1 MRSIKSRAAAAVMA
15 GLMAVGTVAPATAA
29 FAVNN
34 TPSVGDQTGTG
45 KTDLTMILEDVSEHG
60 GTEDPA
66 NPDTNPKD
74 NLGDNLAFTVPTS
87 INYVV
92 QADGDLL
99 GPSAGAA
106 FIENRSNFKTHV
118 SSVQVNNQGASGAS
132 GFRFVADLA
141 SDTAS
146 QTPTAN
152 AVELHFGPADD
163 QLNAASYTT
172 KAAVHDATKW
182 NMAATNGA
190 HATGS
195 TREDEVQLTTS
206 GKVAR
211 ISADITSQTKFG
223 EIHWYLTP
231 GEAS

>member
-1 MRSIKSRAAAAVMA
+1 MMNIKSRAAAAVMA
-15 GLMAVGTVAPATAA
+15 GLMAVGTVAPATVA
-29 FAVNN
+29 FADNN
-34 TPSVGDQTGTG
+34 TPSVGNQTGTG
-45 KTDLTMILEDVSEHG
+45 QTDLTMILEDVSEHG
-60 GTEDPA
+60 GTEDLT
-66 NPDTNPKD
+66 NPDANND
-74 NLGDNLAFTVPTS
+74 QLGDNLAFTVPTS

-132 GFRFVADLA
+132 GFTFVANLA
-141 SDTAS
+141 TDTAS

-152 AVELHFGPADD
+152 AVELHFGPAAD

-172 KAAVHDATKW
+172 KTAVTDATKW
-182 NMAATNGA
+182 NMVATNGV
-190 HATGS
+190 HTETSDRG
-195 TREDEVQLTTS
+195 DEVQLTTS

-231 GEAS
+231 GEAL